1 MYKYSSIK
9 FMVLVDFQSNDG
21 CLKGGGV
28 VDLFNGNILFKFSK
42 KFSKILS
49 GNVCT

>member
-21 CLKGGGV
+21 CLKGGV

-49 GNVCT
+49 DNVCT